1 VHVST
6 MIQKSYGCS
15 FMKFGMAVR
24 VRVRVSRHIRPQ
36 EGANSDSRGARVPLL
51 DSE

>member
-1 VHVST
+1 
-6 MIQKSYGCS
+6 
-15 FMKFGMAVR
+15 MKFGMAVR
-24 VRVRVSRHIRPQ
+24 VRVRVRVSRHIRLQ

>member
-1 VHVST
+1 MHVST

-15 FMKFGMAVR
+15 FMKFGMA